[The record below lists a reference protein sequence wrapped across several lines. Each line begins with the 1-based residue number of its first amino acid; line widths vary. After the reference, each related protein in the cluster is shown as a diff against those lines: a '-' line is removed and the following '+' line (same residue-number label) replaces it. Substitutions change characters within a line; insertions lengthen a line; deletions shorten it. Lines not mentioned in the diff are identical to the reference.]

1 MLGSLS
7 SSLRPEVFPAKVQV
21 LLTCGRYLLRLL
33 TFCLMLAPVAFV
45 PSTIAQQTTKV
56 PTVGVV
62 TSVTGGPLLEAF
74 KRGMREHGYVEG
86 RNVAFH
92 YRSAGGNPDRFA
104 SHIAELLDLKIDVLV
119 VPNNLGAFAAKRAT
133 STVPIIV
140 ISAHDAVGT
149 GLVASMARPGG
160 NVTGTES
167 LAAELDAKRV
177 ELLKDIVPSLSR
189 LAVIYNPADPA
200 MQSHVRYAEAAAARL
215 GIKVQ
220 RLEVRRPADFD
231 GAFKAA
237 LAERADALM
246 PFTET
251 LVFSEIM
258 RIIDF
263 AAQYRVP
270 TMYEFSAFVERGG
283 LIGYGPSLPD
293 LFRRSAFYVDKIIKG
308 AKPADL
314 PIGQPERFE
323 LAVNARTAKAMALA
337 IPPGIRVRAD
347 TIIE

>member
-1 MLGSLS
+1 M
-7 SSLRPEVFPAKVQV
+7 FPANVQG
-21 LLTCGRYLLRLL
+21 LTLREVLLRLPTL
-33 TFCLMLAPVAFV
+33 FCLLLVLVAFAPRTV
-45 PSTIAQQTTKV
+45 AQQTSKV

-74 KRGMREHGYVEG
+74 KRGMREYGYVEG
-86 RNVAFH
+86 RNVAFY
-92 YRSAGGNPDRFA
+92 YRSVGGNPDGFA

-133 STVPIIV
+133 STIPIVV

-149 GLVASMARPGG
+149 GLVASMPRPGG

-177 ELLKDIVPSLSR
+177 ELLKDIAPNLSR

-251 LVFSEIM
+251 LVFSEIK
-258 RIIDF
+258 RVIDF
-263 AAQYRVP
+263 AAEYRVP
-270 TMYEFSAFVERGG
+270 VMYEFSAFVERGG
-283 LIGYGPSLPD
+283 LIAYGPSLPD
-293 LFRRSAFYVDKIIKG
+293 LFRRAAFYVDKIIKG

-314 PIGQPERFE
+314 PIGQPEKFE
-323 LAVNARTAKAMALA
+323 LAVNARTARAMILA
-337 IPPGIRVRAD
+337 IPPSVRFRAD